1 MTMSLLLGFALTAG
15 AAEVTVSQDGHAS
28 NPSWSPDGGWLAYE
42 VNNYGGNIDLFLVQV
57 SNGNPMGSPQKI
69 NIPGSSSSF
78 SSGGSTVAAPSWHPR
93 GIVIFEGSNSG
104 NDNRLYQ
111 QTPQGAA
118 AGQLLTSGQI
128 SGDLSWPAVSPDG
141 KYVAFVSDVSGSG
154 DIYYWDRASNQVIQA
169 VSSPYSEMAPRYNAD
184 GTKLVY
190 SRKNRGSQ
198 DLFIWDGSTTSP
210 LVGGNGDQTRPAW
223 SGDSVVFFSNERGD
237 DHWDIAMSTGV
248 GNKKTIARDVRL
260 PQRATPAISPDG
272 RWVAYGVE
280 DPDSSGKIM
289 FTRTDG
295 STTVSLVTGVVACG
309 EPSLID
315 VGGRVFLAFTA
326 LPSEG
331 ADWRQLHIE
340 DVTSL
345 LR

>member
-1 MTMSLLLGFALTAG
+1 MTLLLGLTLSAH
-15 AAEVTVSQDGHAS
+15 ATEVSASQEGHAS
-28 NPSWSPDGGWLAYE
+28 NPSWSPSGEWLAFE
-42 VNNYGGNIDLFLVQV
+42 VNNYSGNIELFLVNVQ
-57 SNGNPMGSPQKI
+57 NGNPLGMPQKV

-78 SSGGSTVAAPSWHPR
+78 SSGGSVVAAPNWHPR
-93 GIVIFEGSNSG
+93 GIVIFEGSNAG
-104 NDNRLYQ
+104 NGNRLYQ
-111 QTPQGAA
+111 QTPEGAA

-128 SGDLSWPAVSPDG
+128 SGDLSWPAISNDG
-141 KYVAFVSDVSGSG
+141 KHVAFVSDISGSG
-154 DIYYWDRASNQVIQA
+154 DIYYWDRASNQVVQA

-184 GTKLVY
+184 GSQMVY

-198 DLFIWDGSTTSP
+198 DLFTWDGSQSIP
-210 LVGGNGDQTRPAW
+210 LVGGNGDQTRPVWA
-223 SGDSVVFFSNERGD
+223 GDSVLFFSNERGD
-237 DHWDIAMSTGV
+237 DNWDIVVSTGV
-248 GNKKTIARDVRL
+248 GQKQTIARNVRL

-280 DPDSSGKIM
+280 EPEKSGNIM
-289 FTRTDG
+289 FTRVDG
-295 STTVSLVTGVVACG
+295 SSTVALPTDVIACG
-309 EPSLID
+309 EPALIEAS
-315 VGGRVFLAFTA
+315 GRIFLAFTA